1 MTSKLKVG
9 DHFIVPATVRGIRV
23 ADVEAVPYLQRSVR
37 TSREPLSVVPSPRL
51 KKTIESVPGDL
62 LTEWSYKLFGLMNL
76 AWDYVDT
83 VCDLCIGMKLV
94 HAKKLVRQIR
104 ELKREYDKFRHG
116 IISSKMENN
125 EVDHGLAIEDIL
137 KDDFYK
143 MYNAIEMEVNK
154 QRLTKDNKTLVIAV
168 HQAMALID
176 AAKSYA
182 RWCDKRIAEFDVWV
196 CDYCMIQKEFLMLD
210 SIIPKTIGMLY
221 IPNMPSRKLASS
233 IIANKI
239 KGIGLEQLLNR
250 DEIIVVPD

>member
-1 MTSKLKVG
+1 
-9 DHFIVPATVRGIRV
+9 
-23 ADVEAVPYLQRSVR
+23 
-37 TSREPLSVVPSPRL
+37 
-51 KKTIESVPGDL
+51 
-62 LTEWSYKLFGLMNL
+62 MNL

-83 VCDLCIGMKLV
+83 ICDLCIGMKLV
-94 HAKKLVRQIR
+94 HTKKLVRQIR

-116 IISSKMENN
+116 VISSKMENN

-182 RWCDKRIAEFDVWV
+182 RWCDKEIAKFDVWV
-196 CDYCMIQKEFLMLD
+196 CDYCMVQKEFLMLD
-210 SIIPKTIGMLY
+210 SIIPQFIGVLY
-221 IPNMPSRKLASS
+221 NPNLNGRKLSSS

-239 KGIGLEQLLNR
+239 KGIRLEQFLCE
-250 DEIIVVPD
+250 DEVIIVPD

>member
-1 MTSKLKVG
+1 M
-9 DHFIVPATVRGIRV
+9 
-23 ADVEAVPYLQRSVR
+23 DVFRSVQAFRKPWSAVPPPKQ
-37 TSREPLSVVPSPRL
+37 
-51 KKTIESVPGDL
+51 KKTIESVPGEL
-62 LTEWSYKLFGLMNL
+62 LTEWSYKLFALMNL

-83 VCDLCIGMKLV
+83 ICDLCIGMKLE
-94 HAKKLVRQIR
+94 HTKKLVRQIR

-154 QRLTKDNKTLVIAV
+154 QKLSKDNKTLVIAV

-182 RWCDKRIAEFDVWV
+182 RWCDKEIAKFDVWV
-196 CDYCMIQKEFLMLD
+196 CDYCMVQKEFLMLD
-210 SIIPKTIGMLY
+210 SVIPKTIGMLY

-239 KGIGLEQLLNR
+239 KGIRLEQFLCE
-250 DEIIVVPD
+250 DEVIVVPD